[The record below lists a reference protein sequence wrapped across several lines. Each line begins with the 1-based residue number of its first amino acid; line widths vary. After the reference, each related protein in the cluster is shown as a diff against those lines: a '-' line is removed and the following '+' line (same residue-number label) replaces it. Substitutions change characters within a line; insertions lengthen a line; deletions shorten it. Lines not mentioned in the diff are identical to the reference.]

1 MDSMHGLDPN
11 RQCSHHNEQGRCVSR
26 SMLGETRCPA
36 HSDSA
41 AAASM
46 RERMVVREARN
57 ELDRAGAQGL
67 TYNPPVGSLS
77 SSSRPV
83 GGWAERARSESASS
97 QASGAKRSGSEDEV
111 HKMLF
116 RGDITTGEGL
126 IRLSE
131 RLVREFAAG
140 KLETR
145 RFETLM
151 RAVRLMAALR
161 RQFPAPPIDEP
172 AEQQAAGA
180 DESLVVEADR
190 RPAAERAEE
199 LKQEQRRPLP
209 GRSVDRIGSVSAEPE
224 RSIRPPELVTA
235 GDYKAKRQGEPS
247 GRRGFSAPSRAK
259 SRQPAT
265 PSARRLRFPPPHL
278 SRNRDAD

>member
-1 MDSMHGLDPN
+1 MDSIQGSDPDRRCN
-11 RQCSHHNEQGRCVSR
+11 HHNEQGRCGSR
-26 SMLGETRCPA
+26 SIAGETRCPA

-41 AAASM
+41 LAASM
-46 RERMVVREARN
+46 RERMVIRETRR
-57 ELDRAGAQGL
+57 EFDRAVAQGL
-67 TYNPPVGSLS
+67 TYDPSARAS
-77 SSSRPV
+77 SPRPV
-83 GGWAERARSESASS
+83 GGGWTGRARSVGAPPPR
-97 QASGAKRSGSEDEV
+97 ADGGNRSGAQDEV

-140 KLETR
+140 KLEAR
-145 RFETLM
+145 RFEILM

-172 AEQQAAGA
+172 AEQQAAVV

-199 LKQEQRRPLP
+199 LKQEHRRPSP
-209 GRSVDRIGSVSAEPE
+209 GRSAVRTGSVSAG
-224 RSIRPPELVTA
+224 A
-235 GDYKAKRQGEPS
+235 GALD
-247 GRRGFSAPSRAK
+247 
-259 SRQPAT
+259 PAT
-265 PSARRLRFPPPHL
+265 RAGYRGRL
-278 SRNRDAD
+278 

>member
-1 MDSMHGLDPN
+1 MDSVQGLDPS
-11 RQCSHHNEQGRCVSR
+11 RQCTHHNEQGRCVSR

-46 RERMVVREARN
+46 RERMVVRDARS

-67 TYNPPVGSLS
+67 TYNPLIGSLS
-77 SSSRPV
+77 SRAV
-83 GGWAERARSESASS
+83 GSWTERAPSESAPSR
-97 QASGAKRSGSEDEV
+97 ASAAKRSRAEDEV

-140 KLETR
+140 KLAPR
-145 RFETLM
+145 RFEILM

-172 AEQQAAGA
+172 AEQQAAA
-180 DESLVVEADR
+180 VDEALVVEADR

-199 LKQEQRRPLP
+199 LKQEHRRPSP
-209 GRSVDRIGSVSAEPE
+209 GRSAVRTGSVSAEPE
-224 RSIRPPELVTA
+224 PSIRPPEPVIA
-235 GDYKAKRQGEPS
+235 GDYKAKRRGEPS
-247 GRRGFSAPSRAK
+247 RRPELSASRRGE
-259 SRQPAT
+259 SRQSRSE
-265 PSARRLRFPPPHL
+265 SARRLRFAPPHR
-278 SRNRDAD
+278 SRNRDTD